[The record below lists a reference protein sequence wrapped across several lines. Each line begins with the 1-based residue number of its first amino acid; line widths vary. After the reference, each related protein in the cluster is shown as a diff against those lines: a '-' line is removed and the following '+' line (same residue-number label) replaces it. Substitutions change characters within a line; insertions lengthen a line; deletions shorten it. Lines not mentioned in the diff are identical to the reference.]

1 MYFVLKAVDKK
12 INADGEA
19 VEYLLQN
26 EGGRQA
32 WYKVED
38 IKLAIR
44 NGQLIVQ
51 NLTLTNDD
59 RLLMNFKKALDLEK
73 RCKKCSRGSHQN
85 SVEEYN
91 EICGSGIQYK
101 RNSDLSKW

>member
-51 NLTLTNDD
+51 NLTLTKMRFPNM
-59 RLLMNFKKALDLEK
+59 RKGLK
-73 RCKKCSRGSHQN
+73 
-85 SVEEYN
+85 
-91 EICGSGIQYK
+91 SGNPRQ
-101 RNSDLSKW
+101 S